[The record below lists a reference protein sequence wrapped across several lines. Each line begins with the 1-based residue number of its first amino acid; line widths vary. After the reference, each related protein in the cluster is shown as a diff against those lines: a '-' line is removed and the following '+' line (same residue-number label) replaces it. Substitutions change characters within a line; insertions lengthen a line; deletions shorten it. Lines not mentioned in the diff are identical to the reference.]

1 MPHRFKVGDKVRIV
15 RPPVVRH
22 TWGGAAYEATISVP
36 HNYTIIELIEC
47 YPPQYHVSGIEPVTG
62 QRTER
67 MRVFEHMFDP
77 DWPQVKGGERW
88 RVQIGGSSYIRTFE
102 RGLSPPALASAALD
116 MAQDKFE
123 FKSKNPSMLT
133 GKLPNGDL
141 FTLMRM
147 E

>member
-1 MPHRFKVGDKVRIV
+1 MSQFKKGQVVVLARPHGR
-15 RPPVVRH
+15 
-22 TWGGAAYEATISVP
+22 
-36 HNYTIIELIEC
+36 
-47 YPPQYHVSGIEPVTG
+47 
-62 QRTER
+62 
-67 MRVFEHMFDP
+67 
-77 DWPQVKGGERW
+77 PQVKGGERW
-88 RVQIGGSSYIRTFE
+88 RVQIGGNSYIRAFE

-141 FTLMRM
+141 LTLMRM